1 MKFDTKRFAITGGIF
16 WAVALFLTTLV
27 SVFTGG
33 FAKAFLEGI
42 ASIYP
47 GYSISLIGSIIGL
60 LYGFLDVF
68 IGVYI
73 FVWIYKKVGK

>member
-1 MKFDTKRFAITGGIF
+1 MKWDTKRFAITGGIV

-27 SVFTGG
+27 SIWTGLFTN
-33 FAKAFLEGI
+33 FLNVI
-42 ASIYP
+42 ASLYP
-47 GYSISLIGSIIGL
+47 GYNISYGGSVIGL

-73 FVWIYKKVGK
+73 FAWVYKKVGR